1 MLDVISILC
10 VLAEKRGSGMGSNQV
25 PIPSIYG
32 RMSAFGSRRAAVTA
46 SHLFRSFLQFLRRIC
61 RYIVY
66 WMFVDLATISIFL
79 LVLVHSVFLLC
90 GKAVMVT
97 VQRDGAISQ

>member
-25 PIPSIYG
+25 PISSIYG

-46 SHLFRSFLQFLRRIC
+46 STLF
-61 RYIVY
+61 
-66 WMFVDLATISIFL
+66 
-79 LVLVHSVFLLC
+79 
-90 GKAVMVT
+90 
-97 VQRDGAISQ
+97 AISETNLSIYCILDVRGSCDDLYFLTSTRAFCLSVVRKGCDGYCTA

>member
-25 PIPSIYG
+25 PISSIYG
-32 RMSAFGSRRAAVTA
+32 RMSAFGSRRTA
-46 SHLFRSFLQFLRRIC
+46 STLLQFLRRIC

-79 LVLVHSVFLLC
+79 PVLVHSVFLLC